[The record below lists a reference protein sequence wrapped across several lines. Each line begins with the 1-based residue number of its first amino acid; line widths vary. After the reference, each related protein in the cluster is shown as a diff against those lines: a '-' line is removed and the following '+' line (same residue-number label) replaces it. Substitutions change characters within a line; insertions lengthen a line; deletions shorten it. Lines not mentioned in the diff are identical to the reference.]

1 MVEWLPAL
9 KKDLSIQTEV
19 LFTSCLHTL
28 FHLNE
33 MGSLIMMFFLEML
46 FLPCNCF
53 SAFKSKF
60 SHYSFNVSD
69 FLICLKKKK
78 KPFQYICSSIA
89 LIKIVIL
96 YSLWLFD
103 NCLCTPLV
111 TSSRRV
117 ETELILPT
125 YFIPSI

>member
-19 LFTSCLHTL
+19 SLFTCVFTL
-28 FHLNE
+28 SFTFMKWGLW
-33 MGSLIMMFFLEML
+33 LRCFFPEML
-46 FLPCNCF
+46 FFPCNCF
-53 SAFKSKF
+53 LSKFKSKL

-69 FLICLKKKK
+69 FLICWKKKN
-78 KPFQYICSSIA
+78 FQYICSSITF
-89 LIKIVIL
+89 IKMVIL
-96 YSLWLFD
+96 YLLWLFD